1 MLEQKTRLERRRGE
15 GEGQGIVSTGT
26 VISCRMENENPFFLD
41 IRVLYSSGI
50 GSISVESSVSCYF
63 DEKSGGGGRGT

>member
-1 MLEQKTRLERRRGE
+1 MVLEQKTRLERRRGE

-26 VISCRMENENPFFLD
+26 VISCRMENENPVFLD

-50 GSISVESSVSCYF
+50 GRER
-63 DEKSGGGGRGT
+63 ERKSHTEGDRTNV